1 MAPLLETK
9 YLLAAIAFECLTS
22 YLPAYFKKKGSKF
35 DVSKFKKKIIAV
47 MDWFKVSYDP
57 KELNFVELRD
67 KIVHTG
73 RFPSKI
79 DQLISWHALSS
90 ILDRTLLIIIGY
102 KGKPYLNA
110 SKGYAR
116 ENLA

>member
-1 MAPLLETK
+1 
-9 YLLAAIAFECLTS
+9 
-22 YLPAYFKKKGSKF
+22 
-35 DVSKFKKKIIAV
+35 

-90 ILDRTLLIIIGY
+90 ILDRTLLTIIGY